1 MQSYL
6 SLLLFISSV
15 WGQTA
20 IAVFDLDNN
29 GLNKSDIRL
38 LTDRLQSELVKIGGY
53 TIVERKKINE
63 ILNEQKLTMSG
74 IVDDKHLINIGK
86 MVGAKLIVL
95 GNIGK
100 VASIYTISARL
111 VDAETSEILKSAN
124 YDAGN
129 SLANMLTMGMNNV
142 AFQLIGKKNDSLLTY
157 NDDKKTLKNQ
167 NAHKDLNIE
176 NDRISIIKIKKRLSS
191 DGSNKVYVTYRQK
204 ISYKPTEIMIDWL
217 DVDGIPFDGDKK
229 YTKSKVKENEIRVV
243 SFYIPNESVNYRVW
257 LKD

>member
-1 MQSYL
+1 MRRYL
-6 SLLLFISSV
+6 SLLLFVGITLA
-15 WGQTA
+15 QNTA

-38 LTDRLQSELVKIGGY
+38 LTGRLQSELVKIGGY

-74 IVDDKHLINIGK
+74 MVDDKHLINIGK

-124 YDAGN
+124 KGFGY
-129 SLANMLTMGMNNV
+129 V
-142 AFQLIGKKNDSLLTY
+142 
-157 NDDKKTLKNQ
+157 
-167 NAHKDLNIE
+167 HK
-176 NDRISIIKIKKRLSS
+176 
-191 DGSNKVYVTYRQK
+191 
-204 ISYKPTEIMIDWL
+204 
-217 DVDGIPFDGDKK
+217 FK
-229 YTKSKVKENEIRVV
+229 Y
-243 SFYIPNESVNYRVW
+243 
-257 LKD
+257 

>member
-1 MQSYL
+1 MRRYL
-6 SLLLFISSV
+6 SLLLFVGIALA
-15 WGQTA
+15 QNTA

-38 LTDRLQSELVKIGGY
+38 LTGRLQSELVKIGGY

-74 IVDDKHLINIGK
+74 MVDDKHLINIGK

-124 YDAGN
+124 KGFGY
-129 SLANMLTMGMNNV
+129 V
-142 AFQLIGKKNDSLLTY
+142 
-157 NDDKKTLKNQ
+157 
-167 NAHKDLNIE
+167 HK
-176 NDRISIIKIKKRLSS
+176 
-191 DGSNKVYVTYRQK
+191 
-204 ISYKPTEIMIDWL
+204 
-217 DVDGIPFDGDKK
+217 FK
-229 YTKSKVKENEIRVV
+229 Y
-243 SFYIPNESVNYRVW
+243 
-257 LKD
+257 